1 MRVMARFERNVLIM
15 WRVTRKLRGSSGRKS
30 RLQLESFGNQ
40 VVMVTIS
47 DSAIW
52 IGRRA
57 FQGCMSLGRVTIP
70 NSVTRIQGGAFC
82 RCTSLETVILPSVTA
97 IDDYAFDSCSSSNRI
112 TIPDRVP
119 TSCRLPLSCFR
130 CCGRM
135 ELWNADAH
143 MYVLLV
149 LQRRIEI
156 PSSVKWICLHNLY
169 AVFFWNSKIHS
180 HVGPCAFVI
189 YCHDIPFHWLGWV
202 AKALRTFQ
210 KTAARKG
217 CRGTVHSLRPWG
229 WRSELFGWFAC
240 MFGDGQTWL

>member
-1 MRVMARFERNVLIM
+1 MTRYKETTRIVREENCRV
-15 WRVTRKLRGSSGRKS
+15 
-30 RLQLESFGNQ
+30 QLESFGNQ

-82 RCTSLETVILPSVTA
+82 RCTSWQTVILPSVMA

-119 TSCRLPLSCFR
+119 RSCRLPLSFFR

-149 LQRRIEI
+149 LQRCIEI
-156 PSSVKWICLHNLY
+156 PSSVI
-169 AVFFWNSKIHS
+169 
-180 HVGPCAFVI
+180 
-189 YCHDIPFHWLGWV
+189 
-202 AKALRTFQ
+202 
-210 KTAARKG
+210 
-217 CRGTVHSLRPWG
+217 
-229 WRSELFGWFAC
+229 
-240 MFGDGQTWL
+240 